1 MDDTVE
7 MPHRTALPFKA
18 VMFDLDDTLIVST
31 IDFMK
36 FRVRL
41 MAYLKEMGADMSKY
55 SINET
60 AVSMIS
66 KFERELRSMGA
77 DDEKIG
83 SSLDEIDSRLNEIE
97 LEKIGDTRAAPG
109 AVELLK
115 LLRNEEVRTGV
126 LTRGSPEYARRALK
140 IAGLTD
146 LVDAVIARDR
156 ASGIAP
162 KPSPESAFAL
172 AKKLG
177 VTVDDSIMV
186 GDFSIDFVCAKD
198 SGMRFFGIASDD
210 ESRKSLEGCGC
221 ETILTGLDELR
232 MKLGL

>member
-1 MDDTVE
+1 
-7 MPHRTALPFKA
+7 
-18 VMFDLDDTLIVST
+18 MFDLDDTLIVST

-41 MAYLKEMGADMSKY
+41 MGYLEEMGADMSDY
-55 SINET
+55 SIDET

-66 KFERELRSMGA
+66 KFERELRRKGA
-77 DDEKIG
+77 DDGKVG
-83 SSLDEIDSRLNEIE
+83 SCLDEIDSRLNAIE
-97 LEKIGDTRAAPG
+97 LERIDGTRAAPG
-109 AVELLK
+109 AAELLR
-115 LLRNEEVRTGV
+115 LLRKEGIRIGI

-140 IAGLTD
+140 IAGLAD

-177 VTVDDSIMV
+177 VKVDESIMV
-186 GDFSIDFVCAKD
+186 GDFSIDYICARD
-198 SGMRFFGIASDD
+198 SGMRFLGIASDE
-210 ESRKSLEGCGC
+210 ESKKSLEGCGC
-221 ETILTGLDELR
+221 ETILKGLDELR
-232 MKLGL
+232 IKLGL